1 MFATRRVAARAIP
14 HSSHR
19 AAFFHSTR
27 PSLVKVGDAVP
38 NLEVLTENS
47 PGNKV
52 NLAKELQGKG
62 LIIGTPGAFSPACSA
77 THVPGFANH
86 PKLKDAGKVFVVSVN
101 DAFVT
106 GAWSKM
112 VDPEQKSGIRF
123 LGDPQGE
130 FTKALD
136 LDFDGSAI
144 FGNLRSKRYVL
155 VIEDGKVKKT
165 FIEPDNTGLNVS
177 KAENVLG

>member
-1 MFATRRVAARAIP
+1 MFATRRFAARAI
-14 HSSHR
+14 SR
-19 AAFFHSTR
+19 AGQPAALFHSTR
-27 PSLVKVGDAVP
+27 PTFVKVGDAVP
-38 NLEVLTENS
+38 DLEVLTENS

-52 NLAKELQGKG
+52 NLAKELKGKG

-77 THVPGFANH
+77 AHVPGFANH

-106 GAWSKM
+106 GAWSKL
-112 VDPEQKSGIRF
+112 VDPEGKSGIRF
-123 LGDPQGE
+123 LGDAQAE

-136 LDFDGSAI
+136 LAFDATTI
-144 FGNLRSKRYVL
+144 FGNPRSKRYVL
-155 VIEDGKVKKT
+155 VIEDGKVKET